1 MAGRALRLA
10 ALDGLDSLRPP
21 GFDVMMFVIATLG
34 AVLAA
39 VQPLSEPYALARMIL
54 DPTLFTVALFLALR
68 GSAGLAGLI
77 RGGILEVYLSYPVG
91 RVGVAA
97 AILASRILVP
107 AASLLALPLI
117 VASIL
122 LYPVVARDPAGLLI
136 VYAGYMVQAVFYGL
150 VFALI
155 AVATKNTG
163 TASIASITFY
173 FAYNVIW
180 FIIRAVSP
188 SPDSILYTAAE
199 ALHFNYIA
207 YRYAIIR
214 AGTGGLEIGTLQAV
228 LVPAATLAL
237 AAAFILYMAR
247 RFEPS

>member
-1 MAGRALRLA
+1 MPGRALRLA

-21 GFDVMMFVIATLG
+21 SFDVMMLVIGTLG
-34 AVLAA
+34 AVLAG

-68 GSAGLAGLI
+68 GSAGLASLI
-77 RGGILEVYLSYPVG
+77 REGIVEVYLSYPVSRG
-91 RVGVAA
+91 GVAA
-97 AILASRILVP
+97 ALLISRILVP
-107 AASLLALPLI
+107 AASLLALPLL

-122 LYPVVARDPAGLLI
+122 LYPVVARDPGGLLI
-136 VYAGYMVQAVFYGL
+136 VYSGYLVQALFYGV

-155 AVATKNTG
+155 AVAAKNTG
-163 TASIASITFY
+163 TASVASITFY

-180 FIIRAVSP
+180 FIIQAVSP
-188 SPDSILYTAAE
+188 GPDSALYTMAE

-214 AGTGGLEIGTLQAV
+214 AGAQGLEIGLLQAC
-228 LVPAATLAL
+228 LIPSATIALAL
-237 AAAFILYMAR
+237 VFVWYMSR
-247 RFEPS
+247 RFEPA